1 MAPIYNVL
9 ISIFTTIGIYVVLHF
24 VLKKPRINEALKV
37 IKEKERIV
45 KWTELKIHIED
56 FKKFISEDM
65 KYMFEDLE
73 LERWDRYMD
82 LLEASKKVWEECYL
96 FLELYD
102 LDLGNDI
109 IIRIQTILD
118 FFNERF
124 LKRDK
129 EKRLDKNIPYR
140 EYYKNFK
147 IELIEDHEYL
157 ENEVKEI
164 LTEIKKL
171 SK

>member
-9 ISIFTTIGIYVVLHF
+9 IPIFTTIGIYAVLHF
-24 VLKKPRINEALKV
+24 VLKKPRINEALKI
-37 IKEKERIV
+37 IKEKERTV
-45 KWTELKIHIED
+45 KWTELKIHILD
-56 FKKFISEDM
+56 LKQFISEDM
-65 KYMFEDLE
+65 KFMLEDLE
-73 LERWDRYMD
+73 LERWDRYVD
-82 LLEASKKVWEECYL
+82 LLEGSKKVWEECYL

-109 IIRIQTILD
+109 IIRIQTMLD

-129 EKRLDKNIPYR
+129 EERLDKKIHYK
-140 EYYKNFK
+140 EYNKKFRV
-147 IELIEDHEYL
+147 ELIEDRKFL
-157 ENEVKEI
+157 EKEVRAI
-164 LTEIKKL
+164 LEEIKKL